1 MTVDNHNAA
10 LAPKVQGSWNLH
22 QYFASPDELDFYI
35 TLSSLIGVVGFASQS
50 NYSAGGAF
58 QDALARHR
66 VEKGLPGVSIDL
78 GIVKSVGYLAEDEA
92 SKTIDALQRHGFT
105 SLSEDA
111 ILAAINSAITTPYA
125 GALAL
130 GLNTGPTTTA
140 NDSALARDLRFA
152 CLAHQ
157 ETTNPNPT
165 AQPTAAAS
173 AGNDL
178 ASRLAASR
186 TLDEATAH
194 VVDAVARK
202 LSDIFMLAAD
212 EGEAVAAAAGR
223 SLAEYGVDSLVA
235 VELRNMLALKA
246 GAEMSIFEIMQCGS
260 VGALGREVAGRSRFV
275 GEGLG

>member
-157 ETTNPNPT
+157 ETTSPNPT

-178 ASRLAASR
+178 ASRLAASC

-212 EGEAVAAAAGR
+212 ESEAAAAAGR

-260 VGALGREVAGRSRFV
+260 VGALGRGVAGRSRFV

>member
-212 EGEAVAAAAGR
+212 ESEAAAAAGR

>member
-186 TLDEATAH
+186 TPDEAAAH

-212 EGEAVAAAAGR
+212 ESEAAAAAGR

-260 VGALGREVAGRSRFV
+260 VGELGRGVAGRSRFV